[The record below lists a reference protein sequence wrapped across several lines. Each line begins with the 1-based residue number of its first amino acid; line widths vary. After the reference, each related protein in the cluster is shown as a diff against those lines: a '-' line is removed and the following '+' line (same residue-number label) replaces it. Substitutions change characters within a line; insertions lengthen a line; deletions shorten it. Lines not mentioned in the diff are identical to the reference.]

1 MHNGAKIHKI
11 SGSDRVI
18 NPSFLQTLPSF
29 LMKTL
34 RLPPKPGSRA
44 RDIEID
50 KENTTEL
57 NSGNATLF
65 ILFFNFLFQFSLL
78 IIFRVSPAWNK
89 DSSATSPCV
98 VFYVSTPG
106 CSESCSPA
114 KEL

>member
-34 RLPPKPGSRA
+34 RLPPKPGSRV

-50 KENTTEL
+50 KENTTKL

-65 ILFFNFLFQFSLL
+65 ILFLTFYFNF
-78 IIFRVSPAWNK
+78 
-89 DSSATSPCV
+89 PC
-98 VFYVSTPG
+98 
-106 CSESCSPA
+106 
-114 KEL
+114 